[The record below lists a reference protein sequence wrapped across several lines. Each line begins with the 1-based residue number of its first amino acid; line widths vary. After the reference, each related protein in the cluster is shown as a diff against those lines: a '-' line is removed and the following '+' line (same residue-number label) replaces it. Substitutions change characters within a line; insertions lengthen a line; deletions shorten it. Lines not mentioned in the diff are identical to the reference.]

1 MAEVELSVTLR
12 PAAMFVFGLRL
23 LVLSSGL
30 GECFGFSLS
39 TLYRTGPVRIREP
52 MLPSVCQ
59 KQ

>member
-1 MAEVELSVTLR
+1 MAQVELSMTLR
-12 PAAMFVFGLRL
+12 PTAVFVFSLRL

-39 TLYRTGPVRIREP
+39 TLYGPGPVGIREP
-52 MLPSVCQ
+52 MLASVCQ